1 MTGQAVG
8 LNPADPAKTQ
18 AVQITILQA
27 PPPKL
32 TTLQTVITGVAEVL
46 SAALKFIPIP

>member
-8 LNPADPAKTQ
+8 LNPADPAKAQ

-27 PPPKL
+27 PPPKQ
-32 TTLQTVITGVAEVL
+32 TTLQTAITGVCNII